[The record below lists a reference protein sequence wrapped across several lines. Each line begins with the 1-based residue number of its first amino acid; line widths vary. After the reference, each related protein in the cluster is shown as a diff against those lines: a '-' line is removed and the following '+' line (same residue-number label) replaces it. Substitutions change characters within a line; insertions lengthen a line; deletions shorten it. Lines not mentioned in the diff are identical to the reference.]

1 MELVEK
7 SNVDVARKL
16 NALTLAQYTL
26 LYKKCSNKRDDEGRE
41 TDMKS
46 EFTKLKNYC
55 KDVIAS
61 KGELKVNYG
70 FTEGKDFGRL
80 QSKSS
85 SVQRIFN
92 GFRGLLC
99 DGLTYDLD
107 MKNAHPNILRNLCEL
122 HEIDCPYLEDYINH
136 RDEWLDEAMKTY
148 GIDKGT
154 AKATF
159 LSMLNKDELAKDFG
173 GKKLKAKPAKFIEFD
188 KEIKN
193 ILTLLF
199 NLYKKDYYKYVKN
212 ESWNQKG
219 KMVNLLLCKDENLLL
234 KKAEKYIKSKGI
246 QIHCRMYDGCQV
258 YITDKDGEEYD
269 EQSLIKGLTKRFK
282 EEKIEWTIKPH
293 NVELRKY
300 LDEMKIEEKDSYM
313 GADLEEISNHIL
325 ETILKD
331 KVIQTENGII
341 LLTDDKIEK
350 DEKQIDR
357 DLYAL
362 ISKQDYNI
370 TELTPKGEYMIIKVS
385 TIPSKIKDL
394 VYSIKAKAPKDNKF
408 IRNIWEE
415 TRFKLYFKNGYY
427 DFKQKKF
434 IYGKFNR
441 TPIKIDRNY
450 NDSVSL
456 QSYNNLYNNILLP
469 IFSIKTKEEDPI
481 RNRLMEYFL
490 YRMSRIMAGHIE
502 DKKWVLLEGLRNS
515 GKGVLTLLLENAF
528 ERYVKITNS
537 GNFVYKENTQDE
549 AKKQSW
555 MIDYQFVRLAFTQEI
570 TINKQ
575 SRTSNKVDGNMIK
588 KFCSGGDSIE
598 ARKNHQDEYQFKI
611 QASLMICCND
621 MPIIEPTDTKEFCDE
636 FQMKSKFL
644 TAEQEETET
653 KIPTYTYYTAD
664 DKVKQYVTESDYIDA
679 FIQLLIQSYN
689 NPVNYPT
696 EIKQHLEDVKEE
708 DDYTK
713 LYNLFTITTNEKD
726 FISNNKLQ
734 ELIDENHIPF
744 TAQKCKNL
752 LIAIGAK
759 AGRTKSSRGLNCIKQ
774 KTNRMIPV
782 ENNEEDQIEI
792 NNDD

>member
-7 SNVDVARKL
+7 SNIGVARKL

-26 LYKKCSNKRDDEGRE
+26 LYKKCANKRDEEGKE
-41 TDMKS
+41 ADMKS

-136 RDEWLDEAMKTY
+136 RDEWLDEAMRTY
-148 GIDKGT
+148 NIDKFT

-173 GKKLKAKPAKFIEFD
+173 GKKLKAKPVKFIEFD

-212 ESWNQKG
+212 ENWNQKG

-246 QIHCRMYDGCQV
+246 EIHCRMYDGCQV
-258 YITDKDGEEYD
+258 YITDKDGNEYD

-282 EEKIEWTIKPH
+282 EEHIEWTIKPH
-293 NVELRKY
+293 NTELKKY

-313 GADLEEISNHIL
+313 SSDLEDVSNHIL

-331 KVIQTENGII
+331 KIIRTENGIVF
-341 LLTDDKIEK
+341 LTDEKIETN
-350 DEKQIDR
+350 EKEIDM

-370 TELTPKGEYMIIKVS
+370 TEETKDGEIKIVKVS

-394 VYSIKAKAPKDNKF
+394 VYSVKAKAPKDNKF
-408 IRNIWEE
+408 IQNIWEE

-427 DFKQKKF
+427 DFKEKRF
-434 IYGKFNR
+434 IKGKFNR
-441 TPIKIDRNY
+441 TPIKIDRDY
-450 NDSVSL
+450 NDSVTL
-456 QSYNNLYNNILLP
+456 QSYNDLYNNILLP
-469 IFSIKTKEEDPI
+469 IFSIKTKEEDPM

-537 GNFVYKENTQDE
+537 GNFVYKELSTDE

-570 TINKQ
+570 TINKN
-575 SRTSNKVDGNMIK
+575 SKTSNKVDGNMIK

-598 ARKNHQDEYQFKI
+598 ARKNHQDEYQFKL
-611 QASLMICCND
+611 QSSLMICCND
-621 MPIIEPTDTKEFCDE
+621 MPDIEPTDTKEFCDE

-644 TAEQEETET
+644 TPEQEETET
-653 KIPTYTYYTAD
+653 KIPTFKYYTAD
-664 DKVKQYVTESDYIDA
+664 DKVKQYVKESNYIDA
-679 FIQLLIQSYN
+679 FIQLLITSYN
-689 NPVNYPT
+689 NPVNYPK
-696 EIKQHLEDVKEE
+696 EIKQQLEDVKEE

-713 LYNLFTITTNEKD
+713 LYNLFTITNNKKD
-726 FISNNKLQ
+726 FISNNVLQ
-734 ELIDENHIPF
+734 EKIDEKFIPF
-744 TAQKCKNL
+744 TTQKCKQL
-752 LIAIGAK
+752 LIALGAK
-759 AGRTKSSRGLNCIKQ
+759 ADRNKSARGLSCIKI
-774 KTNRMIPV
+774 KTNRIIPAEDNIEV
-782 ENNEEDQIEI
+782 IDSLEE
-792 NNDD
+792 

>member
-7 SNVDVARKL
+7 SNSDIARKL

-26 LYKKCSNKRDDEGRE
+26 LYKKCSNKRDDDGKE

-55 KDVIAS
+55 KDIIAS

-107 MKNAHPNILRNLCEL
+107 MKNAHPNILRNLCDL

-148 GIDKGT
+148 NIDKFT

-212 ESWNQKG
+212 ENWNQKG

-258 YITDKDGEEYD
+258 YITDKDGDEYD

-282 EEKIEWTIKPH
+282 DDNIEWTIKPH

-325 ETILKD
+325 ETLLKD
-331 KVIQTENGII
+331 KIIRTENGIVF
-341 LLTDDKIEK
+341 LTDEKIETN
-350 DEKQIDR
+350 EKEIDM

-370 TELTPKGEYMIIKVS
+370 TEETKDGEYKIVKVS

-394 VYSIKAKAPKDNKF
+394 VYSVKAKAPKDNKF
-408 IRNIWEE
+408 IQNIWEE

-434 IYGKFNR
+434 IKGKFNR
-441 TPIKIDRNY
+441 TPIKIDRDY

-456 QSYNNLYNNILLP
+456 QSYNDLYKNILLP
-469 IFSIKTKEEDPI
+469 IFSIKTKEEEPV

-537 GNFVYKENTQDE
+537 GNFVYKELSTDE

-570 TINKQ
+570 TINKN
-575 SRTSNKVDGNMIK
+575 SKTSNKVDGNMIK

-611 QASLMICCND
+611 QSSLMICCND
-621 MPIIEPTDTKEFCDE
+621 MPDIEPTDTKEFCDE

-644 TAEQEETET
+644 TPEQEETET
-653 KIPTYTYYTAD
+653 KIPTFTYYTAD
-664 DKVKQYVTESDYIDA
+664 DKVKQYVKENEYIDA

-689 NPVNYPT
+689 NPVNYPK
-696 EIKQHLEDVKEE
+696 EIKQQLEDVKEE
-708 DDYTK
+708 DDYAK
-713 LYNLFTITTNEKD
+713 LYNLFTITNNKKD
-726 FISNNKLQ
+726 FISNNSLQ
-734 ELIDENHIPF
+734 EKIDEKFIPF
-744 TAQKCKNL
+744 TAQKCKQL
-752 LIAIGAK
+752 LIALGAQ
-759 AGRTKSSRGLNCIKQ
+759 ADRNKSSRGLSCIKL
-774 KTNRMIPV
+774 KTNRIIPA
-782 ENNEEDQIEI
+782 ENEEDPIEI

>member
-7 SNVDVARKL
+7 SNIGVARKL

-26 LYKKCSNKRDDEGRE
+26 LYKKCANKRDEEGKE
-41 TDMKS
+41 ADMKS

-136 RDEWLDEAMKTY
+136 RDEWLDEAMRTY
-148 GIDKGT
+148 NIDKFT

-173 GKKLKAKPAKFIEFD
+173 GKKLKAKPVKFIEFD

-212 ESWNQKG
+212 ENWNQKG

-246 QIHCRMYDGCQV
+246 EIHCRMYDGCQV
-258 YITDKDGEEYD
+258 YITDKDGNEYD

-282 EEKIEWTIKPH
+282 EEHIEWTIKPH
-293 NVELRKY
+293 NTELKKY

-313 GADLEEISNHIL
+313 SSDLEDVSNHIL

-331 KVIQTENGII
+331 KIIRTENGIVF
-341 LLTDDKIEK
+341 LTDEKIETN
-350 DEKQIDR
+350 EKEIDM

-370 TELTPKGEYMIIKVS
+370 TEETKDGEIKIVKVS

-394 VYSIKAKAPKDNKF
+394 VYSVKAKAPKDNKF
-408 IRNIWEE
+408 IQNIWEE

-427 DFKQKKF
+427 DFKEKRF
-434 IYGKFNR
+434 IKGKFNR
-441 TPIKIDRNY
+441 TPIKIDRDY
-450 NDSVSL
+450 NDSVTL
-456 QSYNNLYNNILLP
+456 QSYNDLYNNILLP
-469 IFSIKTKEEDPI
+469 IFSIKTKEEDPM

-537 GNFVYKENTQDE
+537 GNFVYKELSTDE

-570 TINKQ
+570 TINKN
-575 SRTSNKVDGNMIK
+575 SKTSNKVDGNMIK

-611 QASLMICCND
+611 QSSLMICCND
-621 MPIIEPTDTKEFCDE
+621 MPDIEPTDTKEFCDE

-644 TAEQEETET
+644 TPEQEETET
-653 KIPTYTYYTAD
+653 KIPTFKYYTAD
-664 DKVKQYVTESDYIDA
+664 DKVKQYVKESNYIDA
-679 FIQLLIQSYN
+679 FIQLLITSYN
-689 NPVNYPT
+689 NPVNYPK
-696 EIKQHLEDVKEE
+696 EIKQQLEDVKEE

-713 LYNLFTITTNEKD
+713 LYNLFTITNNKKD
-726 FISNNKLQ
+726 FISNNVLQ
-734 ELIDENHIPF
+734 EKIDEKFIPF
-744 TAQKCKNL
+744 TTQKCKQL
-752 LIAIGAK
+752 LIALGAK
-759 AGRTKSSRGLNCIKQ
+759 ADRNKSARGLSCIKI
-774 KTNRMIPV
+774 KTNRIIPAEDNIEV
-782 ENNEEDQIEI
+782 IDSLEE
-792 NNDD
+792 